1 MAVITSLLSLVLQA
15 QGDLFRRLVLSKGI
29 EMMAEEMS
37 KIKMQFLPFLR
48 RLFCVCSE
56 AYKQIAVACALAA
69 VSAFEARKSS
79 AQFSQGHYIVALQQ
93 TPRISD
99 DGCTCDSP
107 LRRRSVSCR

>member
-48 RLFCVCSE
+48 RLFLC
-56 AYKQIAVACALAA
+56 L
-69 VSAFEARKSS
+69 
-79 AQFSQGHYIVALQQ
+79 
-93 TPRISD
+93 
-99 DGCTCDSP
+99 
-107 LRRRSVSCR
+107 LRGV